1 MYRIL
6 VTWRYFG
13 IGDKKENIER
23 LFSTH
28 NCIGEIIPLEE
39 AIPRLGEFDGIIVG
53 TDILNSEIFDK
64 APRLRAIMKYGVGT
78 DNIDKKAAKEKNI
91 KIFNLPGINCEAVA
105 ELVLG
110 YIFALGRKI
119 LISDRMLKSGKWIP
133 SLGSSIKGKTLGILG
148 TGAVGLTV
156 TEMVSGLKMKVIGYD
171 IYQNEQFT
179 NLGGQYVDRDEIF
192 CQADYLSIHI
202 PLNEKTYHSIG
213 EKEFKLMKKSAY
225 LMNTSR
231 GAIVDEKK
239 LYQAVKTNEIAGAA
253 VDVYE
258 TEPVSQSILL
268 ELDNMITTPHI
279 AAFSYDTFRRMDR
292 ESVTKLSKALHQ

>member
-28 NCIGEIIPLEE
+28 NCIGEITPLEE

-53 TDILNSEIFDK
+53 TDILSSEIFDK

-78 DNIDKKAAKEKNI
+78 DNIDKKAAKERNI
-91 KIFNLPGINCEAVA
+91 KILNLPGINCEAVA

-119 LISDRMLKSGKWIP
+119 LISDKMLKKGEWIP
-133 SLGSSIKGKTLGILG
+133 SLGNAIKGKTLGILG
-148 TGAVGLTV
+148 TGNVGLTV

-179 NLGGQYVDRDEIF
+179 NLGGQYVDRDEVF
-192 CQADYLSIHI
+192 RQADYLSIHI

-213 EKEFKLMKKSAY
+213 EKEFKLMKKGAY

-239 LYQAVKTNEIAGAA
+239 LYQAVKTSEIAGAA

-268 ELDNMITTPHI
+268 ELDNIITTPHI

-292 ESVTKLSKALHQ
+292 ESVTKLSNALHQ

>member
-28 NCIGEIIPLEE
+28 NCIGEITPLEE

-53 TDILNSEIFDK
+53 TDILSSEIFDK

-78 DNIDKKAAKEKNI
+78 DNIDKKAAKERNI
-91 KIFNLPGINCEAVA
+91 KILNLPGINCEAVA

-119 LISDRMLKSGKWIP
+119 LISDKMLKKGEWIP
-133 SLGSSIKGKTLGILG
+133 SLGNTIKGKTLGILG
-148 TGAVGLTV
+148 TGNVGLTV

-179 NLGGQYVDRDEIF
+179 NLGGQYVDRDEVF
-192 CQADYLSIHI
+192 RQADYLSIHI

>member
-133 SLGSSIKGKTLGILG
+133 SLGNAIKGKTLGILG
-148 TGAVGLTV
+148 TGDVGLTV

-179 NLGGQYVDRDEIF
+179 NLGGQYVDRDEVF
-192 CQADYLSIHI
+192 RQADYLSIHI
-202 PLNEKTYHSIG
+202 PFNGKTYHSIG

-239 LYQAVKTNEIAGAA
+239 LYQAVKTNVIAGAA